1 MQYAV
6 RRERNDN
13 SKITNDNSNSMY
25 LFTFHNSKVLSD
37 REHMS
42 QPIIVT
48 QMKYANSV
56 PVPAEVE
63 KLNQKF
69 HATSNEKAFNKGEL
83 MRYARNSSTSLSIN

>member
-25 LFTFHNSKVLSD
+25 LFTFHNSKVPSD

-69 HATSNEKAFNKGEL
+69 HPACNEKAFIRGEL

>member
-48 QMKYANSV
+48 QMKYAN
-56 PVPAEVE
+56 VPAEVE

-69 HATSNEKAFNKGEL
+69 HPASNEKAFIRGEL

>member
-1 MQYAV
+1 
-6 RRERNDN
+6 
-13 SKITNDNSNSMY
+13 MY
-25 LFTFHNSKVLSD
+25 LFTLISVIQRFHYHLSD

-42 QPIIVT
+42 QPIIVK

-69 HATSNEKAFNKGEL
+69 HPTSNEKAFNKGEL

>member
-1 MQYAV
+1 MIILT
-6 RRERNDN
+6 RC
-13 SKITNDNSNSMY
+13 IY
-25 LFTFHNSKVLSD
+25 LHFNNSKVLSD
-37 REHMS
+37 REHMR

-69 HATSNEKAFNKGEL
+69 HPTSNEKAFNKGEL